1 MTDEERAELETYRAI
16 TRRHSALIES
26 RLKGLEDRVAELER
40 TAVKR
45 DMANGLDY
53 EQVHP
58 FEMTRLRRIEQL
70 AARLLESSCPM
81 GDAVRAANWE
91 RLAKAVDRR

>member
-45 DMANGLDY
+45 DMAMIDEKPEVVVALWDGSSRGTLD
-53 EQVHP
+53 
-58 FEMTRLRRIEQL
+58 TIKRATL
-70 AARLLESSCPM
+70 AGIPIFIAPTTWE
-81 GDAVRAANWE
+81 GDAV
-91 RLAKAVDRR
+91 